1 MRTLTLVL
9 CVLVTMALV
18 GSAVAVGPGKTVEYA
33 GGKEGKVVFKGDTHK
48 VNKCMECHPKTFG
61 PMAPHKERMKAPMK
75 DGAHEAGAFCGSC
88 HDGTKK
94 AFAQEGNCNK
104 CHMKAAGGY

>member
-9 CVLVTMALV
+9 CILITMALV
-18 GSAVAVGPGKTVEYA
+18 GSAVAVGPGKTVEFA

-48 VNKCMECHPKTFG
+48 VNKCMDC
-61 PMAPHKERMKAPMK
+61 HKENKPFTMKKGTAKITAP
-75 DGAHEAGAFCGSC
+75 HEAGAFCGTC
-88 HDGTKK
+88 HNGTKV
-94 AFAQEGNCNK
+94 FAQEGNCNK